1 MYLTASGTA
10 ILVADNSPYSR
21 PVQFLDHT
29 GSCAEPQFKYVQ
41 SLERG
46 LAIIAAF
53 NEHHPQ
59 LTLAEVGRATGLD
72 RSTARR
78 FLLTLK
84 ALGYV
89 EQNDRYF
96 FLAPRTL
103 QLGYRYLA
111 SLPWWRAAQN
121 ISERMT
127 NKIGASSAVGVL
139 DHDSIVY
146 VAYASAGR
154 FPLLMGRSVGT
165 HLPAITTAIGCVLL
179 AELGADEIHQHLAAI
194 SIEQYTPGDTNAS
207 RRARSSIATG
217 PSSRLC
223 VSRSGT
229 GDWITGAR
237 RPRSQP
243 IWRCGSWPQHQ
254 SSRSATDYRTH
265 HQALSGAAAGRSRTD
280 HSKSPRMTL
289 IPAAG
294 GASAGHHFHAEIN
307 EGPEL
312 GSRIMAQGMYRVER
326 KRHVCPTDAARR
338 AP

>member
-1 MYLTASGTA
+1 MASLPTTGA
-10 ILVADNSPYSR
+10 K
-21 PVQFLDHT
+21 PVKRRK
-29 GSCAEPQFKYVQ
+29 GSGAEPHFKYVQ

-53 NEHHPQ
+53 DEHHPQ
-59 LTLAEVGRATGLD
+59 LTLADVGRATGLD

-103 QLGYRYLA
+103 QLGYNYLA

-154 FPLLMGRSVGT
+154 FPLLMNRWVGT
-165 HLPAITTAIGCVLL
+165 HLPAITTAIGRVLL
-179 AELGADEIHQHLAAI
+179 AELGAAEIHQRLAAT
-194 SIEQYTPGDTNAS
+194 SIKQYTPVTRT
-207 RRARSSIATG
+207 RRAELEVLLRQVHKAGYALVDQELEIGLRSLG
-217 PSSRLC
+217 VPVRN
-223 VSRSGT
+223 RSGVAVA
-229 GDWITGAR
+229 G
-237 RPRSQP
+237 
-243 IWRCGSWPQHQ
+243 
-254 SSRSATDYRTH
+254 
-265 HQALSGAAAGRSRTD
+265 LSISLLEAQLT
-280 HSKSPRMTL
+280 T
-289 IPAAG
+289 
-294 GASAGHHFHAEIN
+294 E
-307 EGPEL
+307 
-312 GSRIMAQGMYRVER
+312 RIIER
-326 KRHVCPTDAARR
+326 YLAPLQDAAEQITQSLP
-338 AP
+338 A

>member
-1 MYLTASGTA
+1 MASLPKTSA
-10 ILVADNSPYSR
+10 KPPR
-21 PVQFLDHT
+21 RQK
-29 GSCAEPQFKYVQ
+29 GSGAEPQFKYVQ

-165 HLPAITTAIGCVLL
+165 HLPAITTAIGRVLL

-194 SIEQYTPGDTNAS
+194 SIEQYTPLTRT
-207 RRARSSIATG
+207 RRAELEVVLRQVHQAGYALVDQELEIGLRALG
-217 PSSRLC
+217 VPVRN
-223 VSRSGT
+223 RSGVAVA
-229 GDWITGAR
+229 G
-237 RPRSQP
+237 
-243 IWRCGSWPQHQ
+243 
-254 SSRSATDYRTH
+254 
-265 HQALSGAAAGRSRTD
+265 LSISLLEAPLT
-280 HSKSPRMTL
+280 T
-289 IPAAG
+289 
-294 GASAGHHFHAEIN
+294 E
-307 EGPEL
+307 
-312 GSRIMAQGMYRVER
+312 RIIER
-326 KRHVCPTDAARR
+326 YLVPLQDAAEQITQSLP
-338 AP
+338 A